1 MRLKSNQSLLRST
14 ESGQVGWT
22 IGLWYLLFFSILLM
36 TGLQIELYRASSGYL
51 EDALA
56 SSNLAAAVIDV
67 EEYGKTHNVLIGN
80 AYQAR
85 ERFEKA
91 LKINLGLN
99 DDGECENKAM
109 ISGPVRVENFIVYN
123 VDEEKIVSC
132 RFDGAGNLQVGTYAP
147 GSVTAP
153 NGVKVEANGIY
164 SEISYEIKGFLGLT
178 VQAHKG
184 KLVDVCANE
193 SQREEDG

>member
-99 DDGECENKAM
+99 DDGEC
-109 ISGPVRVENFIVYN
+109 
-123 VDEEKIVSC
+123 
-132 RFDGAGNLQVGTYAP
+132 AP

-153 NGVKVEANGIY
+153 NGVKVEATGIY